1 MAFIKKL
8 FKTDK
13 EKKEEEERK
22 KADEAAAAQQ
32 KAQSASA
39 ASKPATTKLTRDDFE
54 DVDVLGKGTFAVVV
68 LARKKGTEDYFALKV
83 IDKKK
88 VLDHKRQR
96 DAFIERDVMARLP
109 HPYVLRL
116 HATFQSEHK
125 LFFVVDYMPGGDFD
139 KYLGVIPNKALD
151 LETAQLYAAE
161 IFLAVKHLH
170 DNGVIYRDLKPE
182 NILMSRE
189 GHVVLADFGLSKD
202 FGQDADQMVAA
213 SFVGSPFY
221 VAPDVLKQRPYNEAV
236 DFWSFGVLMYRMIY
250 GRTPFTGRT
259 MKEVFDSIMLK
270 DVTFP
275 TSYVVPNDGNARDLI
290 LKLLQKDPA
299 KRINGEEVMRHP
311 FWTGLDFQKVM
322 RKEVLPKHW
331 KALPSAAEHVRNLQA
346 QAGAAPAVDP
356 TASGAKP
363 KQNPTDVTHTL
374 PKDNVPLTEKQQG
387 EFHKFT
393 AQ

>member
-8 FKTDK
+8 FKSDK
-13 EKKEEEERK
+13 EKAEE
-22 KADEAAAAQQ
+22 QQ
-32 KAQSASA
+32 KARAQA
-39 ASKPATTKLTRDDFE
+39 PAQQPKLSRDDFE
-54 DVDVLGKGTFAVVV
+54 DIDVLGKGTFAVVV
-68 LARKKGTEDYFALKV
+68 LARRKGTEDYYALKV

-88 VLDHKRQR
+88 VLDQKRQR

-139 KYLGVIPNKALD
+139 KYLGSIPNKACD
-151 LETAQLYAAE
+151 YETCQLYSAQ
-161 IFLAVKHLH
+161 IFLAIKFLH

-189 GHVVLADFGLSKD
+189 GHLTLADFGLSKD
-202 FGQDADQMVAA
+202 FGEESDNMVAA

-221 VAPDVLKQRPYNEAV
+221 VSPDVLKQRPYTEAV
-236 DFWSFGVLMYRMIY
+236 DFWSFGILMYRMMY

-270 DVTFP
+270 EVTFP
-275 TSYVVPNDGNARDLI
+275 TSYVVPNDANARDLI

-299 KRINGEEVMRHP
+299 KRINALGIAQHP
-311 FWTGLDFQKVM
+311 FWTGVDFEAILHK
-322 RKEVLPKHW
+322 KVLPKHW
-331 KALPSAAEHVRNLQA
+331 TPLPTASEHVRNLQA
-346 QAGAAPAVDP
+346 QQGEKPAVAAAPA
-356 TASGAKP
+356 KP
-363 KQNPTDVTHTL
+363 KPNPTDVTHTA
-374 PKDNVPLTEKQQG
+374 PKDAVQLSDKQQG
-387 EFHKFT
+387 EFKQFT
-393 AQ
+393 ATTD

>member
-8 FKTDK
+8 FKSDK
-13 EKKEEEERK
+13 EKAEE
-22 KADEAAAAQQ
+22 QQ
-32 KAQSASA
+32 KARAQQP
-39 ASKPATTKLTRDDFE
+39 PAPKLSRDDFE
-54 DVDVLGKGTFAVVV
+54 DIDVLGKGTFAVVV
-68 LARKKGTEDYFALKV
+68 LARRKGTEDYFALKV

-88 VLDHKRQR
+88 VLDQKRQR

-139 KYLGVIPNKALD
+139 KYLNSIPNKAVD
-151 LETAQLYAAE
+151 YQTAQLYSAQ
-161 IFLAVKHLH
+161 IFLAIKFLH

-189 GHVVLADFGLSKD
+189 GHLCLADFGLSKD
-202 FGQDADQMVAA
+202 FGEESDNMVAA

-221 VAPDVLKQRPYNEAV
+221 VSPDVLKQRPYTEAV
-236 DFWSFGVLMYRMIY
+236 DFWSFGILMYRMLY

-270 DVTFP
+270 EVTFP
-275 TSYVVPNDGNARDLI
+275 TSYVVPNDGHARDLI

-299 KRINGEEVMRHP
+299 KRINALGIAQHP
-311 FWTGLDFQKVM
+311 FWTDVDFEAILHKKVLA
-322 RKEVLPKHW
+322 KNWKPLPT
-331 KALPSAAEHVRNLQA
+331 AAEHVKNLQA
-346 QAGAAPAVDP
+346 QQGAQPAVQAAPA
-356 TASGAKP
+356 KP
-363 KQNPTDVTHTL
+363 KPNPADVTHTA
-374 PKDNVPLTEKQQG
+374 PKDAVALSDKQQG
-387 EFHKFT
+387 EFNKFT
-393 AQ
+393 ATTD

>member
-8 FKTDK
+8 FKSDK
-13 EKKEEEERK
+13 EKAEEAKREEAK
-22 KADEAAAAQQ
+22 
-32 KAQSASA
+32 KAQSAPAKPSA
-39 ASKPATTKLTRDDFE
+39 PKLTRDDFE
-54 DVDVLGKGTFAVVV
+54 DLDVLGKGTFAVVV
-68 LARKKGTEDYFALKV
+68 LARKKGTEEYYALKV

-139 KYLGVIPNKALD
+139 KYLATIPNKALD
-151 LETAQLYAAE
+151 YETAQLYAAQ
-161 IFLAVKHLH
+161 IFLAVKFLH

-189 GHVVLADFGLSKD
+189 GHLCLADFGLSKD
-202 FGQDADQMVAA
+202 FGSDADQMVAA

-221 VAPDVLKQRPYNEAV
+221 VAPDVLKQKPYNEAV
-236 DFWSFGVLMYRMIY
+236 DFWSFGVLLYRMIY

-270 DVTFP
+270 EVTFP

-290 LKLLQKDPA
+290 LKLLTKDPA
-299 KRINGEEVMRHP
+299 KRINGEGIAKHP
-311 FWTGLDFQKVM
+311 FWQGVDFNKVL
-322 RKEVLPKHW
+322 RKEILPKQW
-331 KALPSAAEHVRNLQA
+331 KPLPTAAEHVRNLQA
-346 QAGAAPAVDP
+346 QSAEQAANA
-356 TASGAKP
+356 TASGQPAKP
-363 KQNPTDVTHTL
+363 KPKPEEVTHTA
-374 PKDNVPLTEKQQG
+374 PKDHVQLTEKQQG
-387 EFHKFT
+387 EFNQFT

>member
-8 FKTDK
+8 FKSDK
-13 EKKEEEERK
+13 EKAEEL
-22 KADEAAAAQQ
+22 KAAREKQP
-32 KAQSASA
+32 
-39 ASKPATTKLTRDDFE
+39 PAPKLSRDDFE
-54 DVDVLGKGTFAVVV
+54 DIDVLGKGTFAVVV
-68 LARKKGTEDYFALKV
+68 LAKRKGTEDYFALKV

-88 VLDHKRQR
+88 VLDQKRQR

-139 KYLGVIPNKALD
+139 KYLNTIQNKAVD
-151 LETAQLYAAE
+151 YETAQLYSAQ
-161 IFLAVKHLH
+161 IFLAIKFLH

-189 GHVVLADFGLSKD
+189 GHLVLADFGLSKD
-202 FGQDADQMVAA
+202 FGEESDNMVAA

-221 VAPDVLKQRPYNEAV
+221 VSPDVLKQRPYTEAV
-236 DFWSFGVLMYRMIY
+236 DFWSFGILMYRMLY

-270 DVTFP
+270 EVTFP
-275 TSYVVPNDGNARDLI
+275 TSYVVPNDGHARDLI

-299 KRINGEEVMRHP
+299 KRINALGIAQHP
-311 FWTGLDFQKVM
+311 FWTGVDFEAILHKKVIP
-322 RKEVLPKHW
+322 KQWKPLPT
-331 KALPSAAEHVRNLQA
+331 ASEHVRNLQA
-346 QAGAAPAVDP
+346 QQGAQPAVQAAPA
-356 TASGAKP
+356 KP
-363 KQNPTDVTHTL
+363 KPNPTDVTHTA
-374 PKDNVPLTEKQQG
+374 PKDAVQLSDKQQG
-387 EFHKFT
+387 EFNKFT
-393 AQ
+393 ATAD

>member
-1 MAFIKKL
+1 MAFFKNL
-8 FKTDK
+8 FKNKDK
-13 EKKEEEERK
+13 DKKDEKDGAKP
-22 KADEAAAAQQ
+22 AQQ
-32 KAQSASA
+32 AE
-39 ASKPATTKLTRDDFE
+39 KPPAPKLSRDDF
-54 DVDVLGKGTFAVVV
+54 DDIDVLGKGTFAVVV
-68 LARKKGTEDYFALKV
+68 LVRRKGTEDYYALKV

-109 HPYVLRL
+109 HPYVMRL

-125 LFFVVDYMPGGDFD
+125 LFFVLDYMPGGDFD

-151 LETAQLYAAE
+151 YETAQLYACE

-189 GHVVLADFGLSKD
+189 GHVCLADFGLSKD
-202 FGQDADQMVAA
+202 FGEDADQMVAA

-236 DFWSFGVLMYRMIY
+236 DWWSFGILMYRMIY

-270 DVTFP
+270 EVTFP
-275 TSYVVPNDGNARDLI
+275 TSYIVPNDHHARDLI
-290 LKLLQKDPA
+290 LQLLNKDPA
-299 KRINGEEVMRHP
+299 KRITSEAIAKHPYWTGIDFAAVMR
-311 FWTGLDFQKVM
+311 M
-322 RKEVLPKHW
+322 EVLPKQW
-331 KALPSAAEHVRNLQA
+331 KPLPTAHEHVRNLQA
-346 QAGAAPAVDP
+346 QQAASAGDVKAAP
-356 TASGAKP
+356 AKP
-363 KQNPTDVTHTL
+363 KQNPQDVTHTL
-374 PKDNVPLTEKQQG
+374 PDAKVALTDQQQQQ
-387 EFHKFT
+387 FNKFSVS
-393 AQ
+393 ADQ